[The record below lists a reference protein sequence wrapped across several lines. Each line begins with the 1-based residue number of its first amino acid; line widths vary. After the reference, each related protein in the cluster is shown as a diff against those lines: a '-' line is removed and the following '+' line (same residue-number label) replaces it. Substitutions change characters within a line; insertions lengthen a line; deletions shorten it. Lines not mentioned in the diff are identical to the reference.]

1 MPRSFDALLF
11 DMDGLMLDTER
22 LSNETWRRAGAE
34 LGIEI
39 QDEMLHAMVGM
50 SFQNC
55 IRFVEDYLGD
65 AEAADRLQK
74 GSDRHYQHIL
84 RHEEIPLKTGI
95 LELLRWVR
103 EQGIPRAVATST
115 RRHIADIKLQRS
127 GLGEFFDVTVAGDEV
142 ARTKPAPDVYHDAAA
157 RLGVAARRCLVL
169 EDSRMGLQAG
179 VAAGARVIL
188 VPDLLSP
195 SDDDRAAALAVCG
208 DLHQA
213 LELIRAL

>member
-39 QDEMLHAMVGM
+39 REDMLQAMVGM
-50 SFQNC
+50 SFQGC
-55 IRFVEDYLGD
+55 MRYVAEYLGD
-65 AEAADRLQK
+65 EEAADRLQK
-74 GSDRHYQHIL
+74 GSDKHYQHIL
-84 RHEEIPLKTGI
+84 RHEPIPLKAGI
-95 LELLRWVR
+95 LELLRWA
-103 EQGIPRAVATST
+103 EQNGIPRAVATST
-115 RRHIADIKLQRS
+115 QRLKADLKLGRS
-127 GLGEFFDVTVAGDEV
+127 GLGAFFEITVAGDEV
-142 ARTKPAPDVYHDAAA
+142 PRTKPAPDAYHAAA
-157 RLGVAARRCLVL
+157 GRLGVAPQRCLVL

-188 VPDLLSP
+188 VPDLLTP
-195 SDDDRAAALAVCG
+195 SEDDRAAALAVCS

-213 LELIRAL
+213 LALIRTL